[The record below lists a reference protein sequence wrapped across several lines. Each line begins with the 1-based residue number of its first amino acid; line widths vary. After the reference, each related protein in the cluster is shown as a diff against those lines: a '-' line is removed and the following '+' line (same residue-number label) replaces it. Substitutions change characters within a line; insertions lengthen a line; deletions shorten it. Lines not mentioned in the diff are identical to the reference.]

1 MSSPKPIW
9 LNPQPQQLYL
19 LLRRYIGWVAS
30 SLILA
35 LLLYIPANLLP
46 ITPNLFNL
54 WLAISILL
62 IQPVLHQLSKKVLRI
77 KVINISD
84 GQPAGPIRSFLRNLL
99 FFIPPF
105 NLIDCLTMLLN
116 GRRLSEWATD
126 TKVVTVS
133 DIFQKSEVTKKS
145 RSSLLLLCKGL
156 ILLASLIIFLNF
168 YYQIIVSGIVDMKSI
183 QNDLQRAD
191 MSEEGIQILHLKGIV
206 SLGLLGREFDHRNKY
221 QKLIDELN
229 QREYNEIQLKKLYK
243 KISVKKY
250 SKILELLEDQKLHVK
265 NQFCRLLKN
274 LNDQQA
280 LIKLL
285 NYKDIENRRYA
296 ASALGAIGPEAKQA
310 IPVLIGVLND
320 QDAVVRQNAAW
331 ALGAI
336 GPEAKQTI
344 PALIEVL
351 DDEYEYEKVRQSA
364 ALALGAI
371 GPEAKQVIPVLK

>member
-1 MSSPKPIW
+1 
-9 LNPQPQQLYL
+9 
-19 LLRRYIGWVAS
+19 
-30 SLILA
+30 
-35 LLLYIPANLLP
+35 
-46 ITPNLFNL
+46 
-54 WLAISILL
+54 
-62 IQPVLHQLSKKVLRI
+62 
-77 KVINISD
+77 
-84 GQPAGPIRSFLRNLL
+84 
-99 FFIPPF
+99 
-105 NLIDCLTMLLN
+105 MLLN

-126 TKVVTVS
+126 TKVVAVS
-133 DIFQKSEVTKKS
+133 DIFQKSKITKKS

-156 ILLASLIIFLNF
+156 ILLASVIISLNF

-206 SLGLLGREFDHRNKY
+206 SLGILEREFDLRNKY

-285 NYKDIENRRYA
+285 NY
-296 ASALGAIGPEAKQA
+296 
-310 IPVLIGVLND
+310 
-320 QDAVVRQNAAW
+320 
-331 ALGAI
+331 
-336 GPEAKQTI
+336 
-344 PALIEVL
+344 
-351 DDEYEYEKVRQSA
+351 
-364 ALALGAI
+364 
-371 GPEAKQVIPVLK
+371 

>member
-1 MSSPKPIW
+1 
-9 LNPQPQQLYL
+9 
-19 LLRRYIGWVAS
+19 
-30 SLILA
+30 
-35 LLLYIPANLLP
+35 
-46 ITPNLFNL
+46 
-54 WLAISILL
+54 
-62 IQPVLHQLSKKVLRI
+62 
-77 KVINISD
+77 
-84 GQPAGPIRSFLRNLL
+84 
-99 FFIPPF
+99 
-105 NLIDCLTMLLN
+105 MLLN

-126 TKVVTVS
+126 TKVVAVS
-133 DIFQKSEVTKKS
+133 DIFQKSKITKKS

-156 ILLASLIIFLNF
+156 ILLASVIISLNF

-206 SLGLLGREFDHRNKY
+206 SLGILEREFDLRNKY

-285 NYKDIENRRYA
+285 NNKDIENRRYA

-310 IPVLIGVLND
+310 VLALIQSLKDRDKIVRANAAWALGKIGPEAKTAVWPLKTKPAVCSLIQALDD
-320 QDAVVRQNAAW
+320 QNEDVSQNAAR

-336 GPEAKQTI
+336 GPEAKPAV
-344 PALIEVL
+344 PALIQVL
-351 DDEYEYEKVRQSA
+351 DDQYADVRSYA
-364 ALALGAI
+364 AKEI
-371 GPEAKQVIPVLK
+371 RKINSKIEAETTDEIDFDF